1 MNRENAEINSGE
13 FKSNKVLDTR
23 GLNYPMQ
30 LRKIKTAL
38 ESMRKGNVLEIWDL
52 DPYSKKSIPE
62 IGNRNSNEFLGFVND
77 PDGYT
82 IYFIKKG

>member
-1 MNRENAEINSGE
+1 MHENNVPINPGE
-13 FKSNKVLDTR
+13 LKSSKVLDTR

-38 ESMRKGNVLEIWDL
+38 ESMNKGNVLEIWDL
-52 DPYSKKSIPE
+52 DPYSKRAIPE
-62 IGNRNSNEFLGFVND
+62 IGNRYDNSFLGYVND